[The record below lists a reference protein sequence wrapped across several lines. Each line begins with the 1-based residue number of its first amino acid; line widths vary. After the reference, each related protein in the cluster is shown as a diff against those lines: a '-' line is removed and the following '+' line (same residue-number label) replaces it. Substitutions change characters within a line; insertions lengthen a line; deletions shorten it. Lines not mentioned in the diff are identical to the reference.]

1 MRRILDLHIHSRFS
15 RACSKELTL
24 PNIARG
30 CERKGID
37 IVGTGDFTHPA
48 WLQEIKDQ
56 LTPVGDGVFAL
67 KDGSSKTNFFLTTEL
82 SCIYKKGGRARRIH
96 LLVFA
101 PSISAVDSIVAALT
115 SRGCNLRSDG
125 RPILGIGAKE
135 LLAMFLEIDPNI
147 LVVPAHAWTPWFA
160 VFGSESGFDSLE
172 ECFDEL
178 ATEIV
183 AIETGLSSDPPM
195 NWQLSALDNIF
206 LLSNSDAHSL
216 PKLGREANVM
226 DFDSVSYPE
235 FVRILRERDRKCFL
249 STLEFFP
256 EEGKYH
262 FDGHRLCRVR
272 LHPTE
277 TKKLGGLCPQCK
289 KPLTIGV
296 LSRVEA
302 LADRSHGFKPQN
314 AVPYRSLVPL
324 VEIIAAALG
333 TGVATKAVKTEYEKI
348 MDKGRNEFSIL
359 LDQPIST
366 LRTITREEIAEGI
379 RRVRDGAVTILPG
392 YDGEYGTV
400 SMYAPE
406 ERGLKSKQ
414 RPLL

>member
-1 MRRILDLHIHSRFS
+1 VE
-15 RACSKELTL
+15 K
-24 PNIARG
+24 
-30 CERKGID
+30 
-37 IVGTGDFTHPA
+37 
-48 WLQEIKDQ
+48 
-56 LTPVGDGVFAL
+56 
-67 KDGSSKTNFFLTTEL
+67 
-82 SCIYKKGGRARRIH
+82 
-96 LLVFA
+96 
-101 PSISAVDSIVAALT
+101 IVAALT
-115 SRGCNLRSDG
+115 ERRCNLRSDG
-125 RPILGIGAKE
+125 RPILGIDAKE
-135 LLAMFLEIDPNI
+135 LLKIFLEIDPDI

-178 ATEIV
+178 APAIA

-226 DFDSVSYPE
+226 NFDEVSYPE
-235 FVRILRERDRKCFL
+235 FVRILRERDRKRFL
-249 STLEFFP
+249 FTIEFFP

-262 FDGHRLCRVR
+262 FDGHRLCGIR
-272 LHPTE
+272 LHPKE
-277 TKKLGGLCPQCK
+277 TQKLGGICPQCK

-302 LADRSHGFKPQN
+302 LADRPHGFKPQN

-324 VEIIAAALG
+324 AEIIAAALG

-348 MDKGRNEFSIL
+348 LEKGGSEFSIL
-359 LDQPIST
+359 LDHPVSALCT
-366 LRTITREEIAEGI
+366 MTREEIAEGI
-379 RRVRDGAVTILPG
+379 RRVREGALAILPG

-400 SMYAPE
+400 SMHAPE
-406 ERGLKSKQ
+406 ERESRSKQ
-414 RPLL
+414 QPLL